1 MGDIAQIEQLQCSEM
16 SAHGGS
22 HFVRAC
28 ACVRAWLQR
37 RVIQGI
43 KRADFHRRLQE

>member
-22 HFVRAC
+22 HFVCVCVC
-28 ACVRAWLQR
+28 ACVTPVL
-37 RVIQGI
+37 GDTGH
-43 KRADFHRRLQE
+43 KES